1 MPPPIRLMIVEDDAR
16 FRKGLKYMLGFSAE
30 FECLDDFSS
39 AKELLNAV
47 KSDLPDVVLM
57 DIDLPGMTGL
67 ECTRLLKQTSRTAHV
82 QVMMLTILENEYDVL
97 EAILAGASGYI
108 LKSASPE
115 NILDSIRQVKNG
127 GSPMS
132 PSIAR
137 KVFGLLKLNYSA
149 AEAKIVLNKRETE
162 VLEGLVEGLTYK
174 MIGEKYFIAVDT
186 VRTYIRGIYEKL
198 QVHSRSEA
206 VVKAIRQRLI

>member
-1 MPPPIRLMIVEDDAR
+1 
-16 FRKGLKYMLGFSAE
+16 
-30 FECLDDFSS
+30 
-39 AKELLNAV
+39 
-47 KSDLPDVVLM
+47 
-57 DIDLPGMTGL
+57 
-67 ECTRLLKQTSRTAHV
+67 
-82 QVMMLTILENEYDVL
+82 MMLTILENEYDVL

>member
-67 ECTRLLKQTSRTAHV
+67 ECTRLLKQTSRTACPGD
-82 QVMMLTILENEYDVL
+82 DVNHP
-97 EAILAGASGYI
+97 G
-108 LKSASPE
+108 K
-115 NILDSIRQVKNG
+115 
-127 GSPMS
+127 
-132 PSIAR
+132 
-137 KVFGLLKLNYSA
+137 
-149 AEAKIVLNKRETE
+149 
-162 VLEGLVEGLTYK
+162 
-174 MIGEKYFIAVDT
+174 
-186 VRTYIRGIYEKL
+186 
-198 QVHSRSEA
+198 
-206 VVKAIRQRLI
+206 

>member
-1 MPPPIRLMIVEDDAR
+1 
-16 FRKGLKYMLGFSAE
+16 MLGFSAE

-115 NILDSIRQVKNG
+115 NILELDQTS
-127 GSPMS
+127 
-132 PSIAR
+132 
-137 KVFGLLKLNYSA
+137 
-149 AEAKIVLNKRETE
+149 
-162 VLEGLVEGLTYK
+162 
-174 MIGEKYFIAVDT
+174 EKWGVSHVTFY
-186 VRTYIRGIYEKL
+186 RP
-198 QVHSRSEA
+198 
-206 VVKAIRQRLI
+206 

>member
-1 MPPPIRLMIVEDDAR
+1 
-16 FRKGLKYMLGFSAE
+16 MLGFSAE